1 MNSPFPATDLED
13 AYSMSRFA
21 DELGSILEARQ
32 DPFDRAHSAYVHQLG
47 RIVRDLVVDARVAA
61 DNYLRLERTITD
73 IIRVIAEGHFDA
85 RTSWHNVECLTARRP
100 CAACCVINEAL
111 RSVGLPSIQDIAR
124 HEEANHE

>member
-1 MNSPFPATDLED
+1 MNSPFPATNLED

-21 DELGSILEARQ
+21 DELGSILEERR
-32 DPFDRAHSAYVHQLG
+32 DPIDRSYSSGAYQLG
-47 RIVRDLVVDARVAA
+47 RIIRDLVVDARVAA

-73 IIRVIAEGHFDA
+73 IVRVIADGHFDA
-85 RTSWHNVECLTARRP
+85 RTSWHQVECLTARRP